1 MTSTRLLEPDFL
13 RRLETLT
20 LLSRRM
26 ARSGLRGER
35 RSATLGR
42 GVEYADYRS
51 YQAGDDYR
59 YIDWNI
65 YSRLDRLFV
74 KLFSEEEDI
83 NVHLLIDRSASMA
96 FPLSLVG
103 AFAPSWVGA
112 FAPDPARV
120 PARSGDPGGTAPV
133 FTKLEYAVRVA
144 AAIGYIGLVNLD
156 RVGAAGFDR
165 RISGSL
171 GPGRGRAQTLH
182 LFRFLGGLAPGE
194 GSDLGAAMREYVHGT
209 RRRGLLVLLSDL
221 LMPGGYAEG
230 LKLARAHHFDLF
242 LIHVLSEDDL
252 TPPLAGDL
260 RLIDSES
267 GAPLEVTV
275 DGPAL
280 RAHVRA
286 RDRYLSELESFCLRH
301 RIEYLRTTTTVPF
314 TDLILRYLRV
324 GGLIA

>member
-1 MTSTRLLEPDFL
+1 MTSTHLLEPDFL

-26 ARSGLRGER
+26 ARSGVRGER
-35 RSATLGR
+35 RSPTLGR
-42 GVEYADYRS
+42 GVEFADYRS

-59 YIDWNI
+59 YIDWHI

-83 NVHLLIDRSASMA
+83 NVHLLVDRSASMA
-96 FPLSLVG
+96 L
-103 AFAPSWVGA
+103 APAAEISAASSSGSILA
-112 FAPDPARV
+112 GLPAM
-120 PARSGDPGGTAPV
+120 S
-133 FTKLEYAVRVA
+133 KLDYAVRVA
-144 AAIGYIGLVNLD
+144 AAIGYIGLVSLD

-165 RISGSL
+165 RVTGAL
-171 GPGRGRAQTLH
+171 GPGRGRGQTLH
-182 LFRFLGGLAPGE
+182 LFRFLSGLTPGDR
-194 GSDLGAAMREYVHGT
+194 SDLSAAMREYVHTT

-221 LMPGGYAEG
+221 LMPGGVADG

-242 LIHVLSEDDL
+242 VIHILSEEDL
-252 TPPLAGDL
+252 APPFAGDL

-267 GAPLEVTV
+267 GAGMEVTV

-280 RAHVRA
+280 RAYLRA
-286 RDRYLSELESFCLRH
+286 RDRYLADLEQFCLRH
-301 RIEYLRTTTTVPF
+301 RIEYLRTTTAVPF
-314 TDLILRYLRV
+314 PDLILRYLRV

>member
-1 MTSTRLLEPDFL
+1 MRLLEPEFL

-83 NVHLLIDRSASMA
+83 NVHLLIDRSASMGFA
-96 FPLSLVG
+96 SAPDAPPPVG
-103 AFAPSWVGA
+103 AG
-112 FAPDPARV
+112 R
-120 PARSGDPGGTAPV
+120 GGGLGLP
-133 FTKLEYAVRVA
+133 FTKLDYAVRVA

-165 RISGSL
+165 RITASL
-171 GPGRGRAQTLH
+171 GPGRGRAQTQH
-182 LFRFLGGLAPGE
+182 LFRFLGALAPGE
-194 GSDLGAAMREYVHGT
+194 RSDLSAAMREYVHTT

-242 LIHVLSEDDL
+242 LIHVLSEEDL

-267 GAPLEVTV
+267 GTATEVTV

-280 RAHVRA
+280 RAYLRA
-286 RDRYLSELESFCLRH
+286 RDRYLTELEQFCLRH
-301 RIEYLRTTTTVPF
+301 RIEYLRTTTATPF

>member
-1 MTSTRLLEPDFL
+1 MTAPHLLEPDFL

-35 RSATLGR
+35 RSPSLGR

-83 NVHLLIDRSASMA
+83 NVHLLVDRSASMA
-96 FPLSLVG
+96 YT
-103 AFAPSWVGA
+103 
-112 FAPDPARV
+112 PA
-120 PARSGDPGGTAPV
+120 GPGGTARVGVPGGAAPELS
-133 FTKLEYAVRVA
+133 KLEYAARVA

-165 RISGSL
+165 RITASL
-171 GPGRGRAQTLH
+171 GPGRGRGQALH
-182 LFRFLGGLAPGE
+182 LFRFLGGLRPGE
-194 GSDLGAAMREYVHGT
+194 RSDLSAAMREYVHGT
-209 RRRGLLVLLSDL
+209 RRRGLLVLLSDF
-221 LMPGGYAEG
+221 LMPEGYAEG
-230 LKLARAHHFDLF
+230 LKLARAHRFDLF

-252 TPPLAGDL
+252 TPALAGDL

-280 RAHVRA
+280 RAYLRA
-286 RDRYLSELESFCLRH
+286 RDRYLADLEQFCLRH
-301 RIEYLRTTTTVPF
+301 RIEYLRTTTATPF

>member
-1 MTSTRLLEPDFL
+1 VTAAALLEPDFL

-35 RSATLGR
+35 RSPSLGR

-74 KLFSEEEDI
+74 KLFSDEEDI

-96 FPLSLVG
+96 YAPAG
-103 AFAPSWVGA
+103 AGGA
-112 FAPDPARV
+112 ARV
-120 PARSGDPGGTAPV
+120 GVPAAAAPELS
-133 FTKLEYAVRVA
+133 KLEYAARVA

-165 RISGSL
+165 RITASL
-171 GPGRGRAQTLH
+171 GAGRGRGQALH
-182 LFRFLGGLAPGE
+182 LFRFLGGLRPGE
-194 GSDLGAAMREYVHGT
+194 RSDLSAAMREYVHGT

-221 LMPGGYAEG
+221 LMPDGYAEG
-230 LKLARAHHFDLF
+230 LKLARAHRFDLF

-280 RAHVRA
+280 RAYLRA
-286 RDRYLSELESFCLRH
+286 RDRYLADLEQFCLRH
-301 RIEYLRTTTTVPF
+301 RIEYLRTTTATPF

>member
-1 MTSTRLLEPDFL
+1 
-13 RRLETLT
+13 
-20 LLSRRM
+20 M

-83 NVHLLIDRSASMA
+83 NVHLLIDRSASM
-96 FPLSLVG
+96 G
-103 AFAPSWVGA
+103 FAS
-112 FAPDPARV
+112 APEV
-120 PARSGDPGGTAPV
+120 PGGGPGAAGPGGQ
-133 FTKLEYAVRVA
+133 FLTKLDYAARVA

-165 RISGSL
+165 KITASL
-171 GPGRGRAQTLH
+171 GPGRGRVQTQH
-182 LFRFLGGLAPGE
+182 LFRFLGALTPGE
-194 GSDLGAAMREYVHGT
+194 GSDLSAVMREYVHTT
-209 RRRGLLVLLSDL
+209 RRRGLLVLLSDF

-230 LKLARAHHFDLF
+230 LKYARAHRFDLF
-242 LIHVLSEDDL
+242 LIQILSEDDL

-267 GAPLEVTV
+267 GTATEVTV

-280 RAHVRA
+280 RAYLRA
-286 RDRYLSELESFCLRH
+286 RDHYLTELEQFCLRH
-301 RIEYLRTTTTVPF
+301 RIEYLRTTTATPF
-314 TDLILRYLRV
+314 PDLILRYLRV

>member
-1 MTSTRLLEPDFL
+1 MV
-13 RRLETLT
+13 
-20 LLSRRM
+20 
-26 ARSGLRGER
+26 RSGLRGER
-35 RSATLGR
+35 RSAALGR

-83 NVHLLIDRSASMA
+83 NVHLLIDRSASM
-96 FPLSLVG
+96 G
-103 AFAPSWVGA
+103 FAPGPEAPPQAGA
-112 FAPDPARV
+112 GGAA
-120 PARSGDPGGTAPV
+120 GPGGRLL
-133 FTKLEYAVRVA
+133 TKLEYAVRVA

-165 RISGSL
+165 KITASL
-171 GPGRGRAQTLH
+171 GPGRGRAQSLH
-182 LFRFLGGLAPGE
+182 LFRFLGGLGPGE
-194 GSDLGAAMREYVHGT
+194 RSDLSATMREYVHTT

-267 GAPLEVTV
+267 GTTTEVTV

-280 RAHVRA
+280 RAYLRT
-286 RDRYLSELESFCLRH
+286 RDRYLTELEQFCLRH
-301 RIEYLRTTTTVPF
+301 RIEYLRTTTATPF